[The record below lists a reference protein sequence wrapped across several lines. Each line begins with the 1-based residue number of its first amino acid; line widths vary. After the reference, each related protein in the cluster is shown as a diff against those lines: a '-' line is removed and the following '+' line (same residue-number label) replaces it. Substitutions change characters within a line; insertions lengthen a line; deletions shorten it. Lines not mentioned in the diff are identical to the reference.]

1 VPHRIKYLD
10 QVCQYLTKHPGVLF
24 WKGEEILDWYL
35 SQAERCGKK
44 AKTKGMASARMKR
57 IMVTGVSGFL
67 GRHIAL
73 ALKDLYTVLG
83 TYLSQAVVLDKCELT
98 RLDLTEAKTVHATV
112 REFRPDVVVHT
123 AALSDVDASERHPE
137 VAHQVNVQGTK
148 AIAQAA
154 VAVGARLIYIS
165 TDQVYD
171 GVKSYYDEADVPQPL
186 MVYGWTKLEGE
197 RRVAAIGRNTVILR
211 LALMYG
217 WGTSTRFNFVDWLL
231 QRLQAGQEVPLFVDQ
246 YRTPLYVV
254 QASEVIGRL
263 IDAPGICGVFNLGGG
278 ERLNRYTF
286 GLKFCEV
293 FDLPKRYLKPVEMPM
308 GAQMAARPRDCSLSS
323 TKISALL
330 QMRPL
335 TVEEGLGAMRRQRG
349 G

>member
-1 VPHRIKYLD
+1 
-10 QVCQYLTKHPGVLF
+10 
-24 WKGEEILDWYL
+24 
-35 SQAERCGKK
+35 
-44 AKTKGMASARMKR
+44 MKR
-57 IMVTGVSGFL
+57 ILVTGASGFL
-67 GRHIAL
+67 GRYVAL
-73 ALKDLYTVLG
+73 ALKDLYAVLG
-83 TYLSQAVVLDKCELT
+83 TYLSQAVGLDTCELT
-98 RLDLTEAKTVHATV
+98 RLDLTEAEAVHATL

-123 AALSDVDASERHPE
+123 AALADVDACERYPDA
-137 VAHQVNVQGTK
+137 AHRINVQGTE

-171 GVKSYYDEADVPQPL
+171 GVKRYYDEADVPQPL

-197 RRVAAIGRNTVILR
+197 RRAAAICRDTVILR

-217 WGTSTRFNFVDWLL
+217 WGSSTRLNFVDWLV
-231 QRLQAGQEVPLFVDQ
+231 QRLRAGQEVPLFVDQ

-263 IDAPGICGVFNLGGG
+263 IDMPEVRGTFNLGGG
-278 ERLNRYTF
+278 ERLNRYAF
-286 GLKFCEV
+286 GLKFCEA
-293 FDLPKRYLKPVEMPM
+293 FNLPKAYLKPIEMPI

-323 TKISALL
+323 AKVSALL
-330 QMRPL
+330 QIRPL
-335 TVEEGLGAMRRQRG
+335 TVEDGLGMMRWQCG